1 MYRCAIVP
9 AIAAFGLSAL
19 TPLAASAQDGIDLR
33 SAVAASIVHDIM
45 KDKQAERDVSRQP
58 YMSWDHGTIASGK
71 EARRACVTEILAEAG
86 KGAAIVGSPSAHS
99 MSTGW
104 EVEGN
109 ITPPDG
115 GEALPFVCSVR
126 NGLVSGTLIRR

>member
-1 MYRCAIVP
+1 MHRCAIVP
-9 AIAAFGLSAL
+9 VIAAYGLSAFA
-19 TPLAASAQDGIDLR
+19 PLATSAQEGIDLR

-45 KDKQAERDVSRQP
+45 KDKQAERDARRQP
-58 YMSWDHGTIASGK
+58 YMSWEQGPIASAE
-71 EARRACVTEILAEAG
+71 EARHACVTEILAEAG
-86 KGAAIVGSPSAHS
+86 HGAAIAGSPSAHS

-104 EVEGN
+104 EVEGD
-109 ITPPDG
+109 IMPPDG